1 MRRSD
6 TPHDVAM
13 MSDIRVARTL
23 FGPPFPLLVAA
34 SKNWLAKERKNV
46 TALFV
51 MYAEGTFLPAETAPF
66 SILRERTHGGSDVY
80 VGQVTAASAGAD
92 AKRFFPA
99 NAAWEDWRARTAV
112 TAAIHPDY
120 QRMGLATAAVRVFM
134 HDWAVAQMGA
144 TELRAKCFA
153 SNIGSKH
160 GFIEEPLLRGEV
172 AVIEAKGGGVEPD
185 MTLIWHLE

>member
-1 MRRSD
+1 MSACTPIRFRDDGEPYIPLPAPYERFYLGVMRRSD

-112 TAAIHPDY
+112 
-120 QRMGLATAAVRVFM
+120 
-134 HDWAVAQMGA
+134 
-144 TELRAKCFA
+144 
-153 SNIGSKH
+153 
-160 GFIEEPLLRGEV
+160 
-172 AVIEAKGGGVEPD
+172 
-185 MTLIWHLE
+185 